1 MQSDGLLRPASR
13 YASSIQQVKHRSSE
27 MMVPQ
32 SYRHAT
38 TPISPRWSTDN
49 GRDVI
54 RVSRPKDIPQRPSR
68 PRETTKMLSPLSSPT
83 PSKPVVIPTRTQTPT
98 SRRSRNDGNSS
109 KSTSSSS
116 HDANAIPPSMA
127 ALMAVA
133 SVQNP
138 SSFTLRR
145 SVSGINIKKD
155 SLSLDDFRYTLS
167 SSSPKSWS
175 ILQSPPDD
183 SDSENREHEGDSS
196 SITSG
201 STVAPLSS
209 YRSLSSDSMPSL
221 DMELDLESPDSP
233 GPPTPAY
240 RVRSHHRR
248 EKRQFHRLS
257 LSESDHP
264 LTPPSQSK
272 VEPSSSD
279 EDKLKD
285 CLPANPITPNMS
297 PSSPFKSNLTASIRL
312 LKSAARTLSNI
323 APKHY
328 IPDPVPRPIIDG
340 TNRPFSFQSIPMP
353 THRPPRF
360 SNIDALPAGLHVLC
374 PVPNLPPS
382 SASIQLM
389 PYVPSP
395 ISGSAFATAPPV
407 FLPAANPMHEAL
419 EKKMTSPRPREP
431 RENSDFLRV
440 VVLEMNMR
448 RIGKLNGEGRARI
461 WLGPRADG
469 EDREEGDVLG
479 GVVGASRNVEEQ
491 VLHDE
496 GELLVDT
503 RAESA
508 SSDKPP
514 IKLPTVMKM
523 TSETVATRKQIP
535 SRWIGMTP

>member
-1 MQSDGLLRPASR
+1 
-13 YASSIQQVKHRSSE
+13 
-27 MMVPQ
+27 MVPQ

-38 TPISPRWSTDN
+38 TPISSRWSTDH
-49 GRDVI
+49 GRDVVRI
-54 RVSRPKDIPQRPSR
+54 SRPKDIPQRPSR
-68 PRETTKMLSPLSSPT
+68 TRETTKMLSPLSSPT
-83 PSKPVVIPTRTQTPT
+83 PSKPVVIPTRTQTPR
-98 SRRSRNDGNSS
+98 SRRSRNDGNAS
-109 KSTSSSS
+109 KSTSPSP

-138 SSFTLRR
+138 SSFTMRR
-145 SVSGINIKKD
+145 SLSGMNIKKD
-155 SLSLDDFRYTLS
+155 SFSLDDFRYNLS

-183 SDSENREHEGDSS
+183 SDNENREQEGDSS
-196 SITSG
+196 SIASG

-221 DMELDLESPDSP
+221 DMELDLESPESP
-233 GPPTPAY
+233 GPPTPGY

-264 LTPPSQSK
+264 LTPPSQSR
-272 VEPSSSD
+272 VEPSSLN
-279 EDKLKD
+279 EEKPEE
-285 CLPANPITPNMS
+285 CLSADSIAPDMS
-297 PSSPFKSNLTASIRL
+297 PASPFKSNLTASMRL

-328 IPDPVPRPIIDG
+328 ISDPVPRPTLDG
-340 TNRPFSFQSIPMP
+340 TSRPFSFQPLPMP
-353 THRPPRF
+353 APRPPRF
-360 SNIDALPAGLHVLC
+360 SNIDALPADLHILC

-407 FLPAANPMHEAL
+407 FLPAANPTHEAL

-448 RIGKLNGEGRARI
+448 RIGKLNGDGRARI
-461 WLGPRADG
+461 WLGPRTDG

-479 GVVGASRNVEEQ
+479 GVVGANRDVEEH

-496 GELLVDT
+496 GELMVDT
-503 RAESA
+503 RAEPA
-508 SSDKPP
+508 ISDKPP
-514 IKLPTVMKM
+514 TRLPTARKT
-523 TSETVATRKQIP
+523 TSETAAMRKQIP
-535 SRWIGMTP
+535 SRWIGVTP